1 VGLPVD
7 DSDAAESSP
16 ALVDL
21 TTLVAADVA
30 AANLLNSAGTG
41 DALITTTPAFAQTP
55 AGDLAVGPNGSTWL
69 NRTRDGLND
78 LPVMGRPAPSQ
89 ERREVLA
96 LERTGNTAVI
106 GSAPGRAS
114 HHESPQSWLGFP
126 GVPAAAE
133 VHGPGIALAG
143 PATDRLFRLAAERR
157 ATDLMGYVQAAA
169 TALNPAPDPGGTTT
183 WTAVLETTT
192 FGVVGDALVRA
203 LVALEPGFTP
213 GKTWVELKNEVEGAL
228 GINVDP
234 WIDSATFD
242 DDYLAGS
249 LDSVILKTRDGA
261 RQFATSLL
269 AAIGRAEDLI
279 YIATPAIDPYSA
291 DAGAID
297 VVGALA
303 ARLAEQPGLHVIL
316 NVPGKFLPDQTAK
329 LDAVRSAGISAAWLE
344 LVAAGGDRVA
354 MFSPLAGPGR
364 PSYSAATT
372 VIVDDALLLTGTTH
386 LWRRGLTFDSS
397 LAVGLFD
404 ENVAFGRPAAVRAAR
419 VNLLARGLGIA
430 PALVPDDPAGCVSAI
445 RRLVA
450 VGGHGRVAPNPY
462 AAAADQTSV
471 DDRNVWNPDG
481 TPEGSS
487 TSWHLWFA
495 GVSGS
500 TATELINAIR

>member
-30 AANLLNSAGTG
+30 AATLRNSAGTG

-55 AGDLAVGPNGSTWL
+55 AGDLAVGPNSSTWL

-78 LPVMGRPAPSQ
+78 VADMGRPAPSQ

-106 GSAPGRAS
+106 GSAPGRAA
-114 HHESPQSWLGFP
+114 HHESPPSWLGFP

-143 PATDRLFRLAAERR
+143 PATDQLVRLAAERR
-157 ATDLMGYVQAAA
+157 ATDLMSYVQAAA

-183 WTAVLETTT
+183 WTAALETTT
-192 FGVVGDALVRA
+192 FGVVGDVLVRA
-203 LVALEPGFTP
+203 LVADQPDFTS
-213 GKTWVELKNEVEGAL
+213 GKTWVELKNQIEGAL

-261 RQFATSLL
+261 HQFATSLL

-279 YIATPAIDPYSA
+279 YIATPAIDPYSV
-291 DAGAID
+291 DAGGID

-344 LVAAGGDRVA
+344 LSAAGGDRVA
-354 MFSPLAGPGR
+354 MFWPLAGPGR

-372 VIVDDALLLTGTTH
+372 VIIDDALLLTGTTH

-404 ENVAFGRPAAVRAAR
+404 ENVTFGRPAAVRNAR
-419 VNLLARGLGIA
+419 VNLMARGLGIA
-430 PALVPDDPAGCVSAI
+430 PALVPDDPAGCVSAV

-450 VGGHGRVAPNPY
+450 IGGHGRVAPSPY
-462 AAAADQTSV
+462 AAAVDPTSV
-471 DDRNVWNPDG
+471 DDRNIWNPDG
-481 TPEGSS
+481 TPNGSS

-495 GVSGS
+495 GVAGS